1 MTNKYKK
8 ELEELKR
15 RVYNEKSLA
24 ELKRIGKLKKGLLNV
39 DQYKKANKK
48 DLVERL
54 VKGSQLSDES
64 KKVLLEIAQTKDL
77 KVNASMSKE
86 VILQKITNP
95 KLTDLNENR
104 LRKIAEKKGV
114 PLRTQLTNR
123 AIIQRL
129 ENPTDYYTVESLKR
143 LARSNNID
151 VRRNISKPELINI
164 LGERNLI
171 TTTPITAQESNLG
184 VLSSKVPIDLIRKAK
199 KKAQSAKEALEI
211 FKEYIKNLKGYNIS
225 ANRLKKLSKQLER
238 KEKKATE
245 EKDRI
250 FTPII
255 EASAFKNYTNQYVMY
270 NTKANYEPIE
280 FLEYAK
286 PAILNIFNS
295 NRNIKTILYL
305 HCLMQ
310 NIQSII
316 PVEFAFHSKDLKL
329 VLEGT
334 DISELY
340 NEMADEIEEEI
351 QKVEN
356 SEGSGYTFVKVI
368 KLVLHTTKWEPI
380 YGSSYIPL
388 DPYLA
393 NKKAIINMK
402 NEDDKCFMWC
412 VLRALYPKDK
422 NAERI
427 DKDLKSK
434 QDNINMKGICY
445 PVSLKAIDHFEH
457 LNPNISISVLGYNK
471 EDRVFPLR
479 ISKYTGCDY
488 DIVLLLLKEAE
499 KGESGEIKEKT
510 HYTLV
515 KNKSALIASQINSHE
530 HKRHLCLNCFNSFN
544 SPETLEKHK
553 EYCYENESIKTNM
566 PSPNTYLR
574 FKNFLYSEK
583 APFAVYADFESLIKP
598 LDNCDPDP
606 NKSYT
611 KKYQKHE
618 PISFS
623 YYIAV
628 NGVFKPVLRKY
639 TKTKPEDADAMDVFI
654 KWLEEDVKAIANIE
668 EKEMI
673 FTEEDRKHFN
683 NASDCWIC
691 GEELG
696 NDRVRDHCHFTG
708 RYRGPAHNRCNLKYR
723 KPKNIS
729 VFFHNLSGYDSHLF
743 IKKLGTPNK
752 NENIDCIPNNEE
764 KYISFSKTIVTGQY
778 TNKKGEIKD
787 KTFKIVFKDS
797 LKFMSSSLGAL
808 VNNLPK
814 DAFKNLLK
822 YFTPKQAEILKQKGF
837 YPYEYMDSEEK
848 FNDTKLPPREAFY
861 SKLSGKGITEK
872 DYKHAGDVWNSFKMK
887 TFLEYHELYN
897 ITDVLL
903 LADVFE
909 NFRDLCLKIYGLDPV
924 YYFTAPG
931 LAWDACLKITSI
943 DLELL
948 SDPNMLLMFEKG
960 IRGGISIISNRYGKA
975 NNKYLR
981 KGYNKNLPSK
991 YLMYLDANNLYGCA
1005 MSEKL
1010 PTHGFKWLSG
1020 GEMKK
1025 LFNNRVIQ
1033 VWEKIPCILEVDL
1046 EYPENLHDLH
1056 NDYPFCPE
1064 KVKCKNGV
1072 EKLIP
1077 NLNDKT
1083 KYIIHY
1089 KNLIQCLRAGMKLK
1103 KIHRG
1108 IKFVESEWMKPYI
1121 DKNTNLRAKAKNNFE
1136 KDFFKLMNNSVF
1148 GKTMEN
1154 IRNRV
1159 DVKLVNTKEKLRK
1172 LVAKPNFKG
1181 RKIFN
1186 ENLVSV
1192 HMKKTSLTMNKP
1204 IYLGMCILDLS
1215 KIIMFDFHYN
1225 YIKSKYVDKAKLLFT
1240 DTDSL
1245 MYEIETEDF
1254 YKDIAGDVK
1263 NKFDTSDYP
1272 ENHPSGIP
1280 TGENKK
1286 VLGMMKD
1293 EAAGKIIK
1301 EFVGLRSKLYSFVMD
1316 DGGEIKKC
1324 KGIKKQVVESSIRHE
1339 HYKTCLTTGKEL
1351 LRKQNILRSYEHE
1364 VYTEEVNKV
1373 ALSALDD
1380 KRYILS
1386 DGMDTLALGHYKIQ
1400 QGDYRR
1406 ETDSK
1411 NLSQFPPPLNSLN
1424 DARQDDRRI
1433 K

>member
-8 ELEELKR
+8 EVEEINR
-15 RVYNEKSLA
+15 RVYNKKSLA
-24 ELKRIGKLKKGLLNV
+24 EFKRIGKKKGFLNV
-39 DQYKKANKK
+39 DQYKKDNKK

-54 VKGSQLSDES
+54 VKGRQLKDES
-64 KKVLLEIAQTKDL
+64 KNVLLEKAQNEGL
-77 KVNASMSKE
+77 KVNATMSKE
-86 VILQKITNP
+86 DILKKISSP
-95 KLTDLNENR
+95 KLTDLNEKR
-104 LRKIAEKKGV
+104 LRKLAEKGGI
-114 PLRTQLTNR
+114 PLRSQMTNR

-129 ENPTDYYTVESLKR
+129 ENPTNYYTVESLKR

-184 VLSSKVPIDLIRKAK
+184 VLASNVPIEIIRKAK

-211 FKEYIKNLKGYNIS
+211 FKEYIKNLKSYNIS
-225 ANRLKKLSKQLER
+225 SDRFKKLTKQLER
-238 KEKKATE
+238 KEKKAKE

-250 FTPII
+250 FTPTR
-255 EASAFKNYTNQYVMY
+255 EASAFKTYTNQYVMN
-270 NTKANYEPIE
+270 NTKANYEPLE

-286 PAILNIFNS
+286 PAILNIFSS

-305 HCLMQ
+305 HCLMERIATIGD
-310 NIQSII
+310 NEIK
-316 PVEFAFHSKDLKL
+316 EFAFHSKDLKL

-334 DISELY
+334 DESELY
-340 NEMADEIEEEI
+340 NEMMDEIEEEI
-351 QKVEN
+351 QKVQN
-356 SEGSGYTFVKVI
+356 AEGSGWQFLKVI

-393 NKKAIINMK
+393 NKKAIIKMQ
-402 NEDDKCFMWC
+402 NEDDKCFMWS
-412 VLRALYPKDK
+412 VLRALYPKD
-422 NAERI
+422 NHPERI

-434 QDNINMKGICY
+434 QDNINMGGICY
-445 PVSLKAIDHFEH
+445 PVDFRAIDRFEH
-457 LNPNISISVLGYNK
+457 SNPNISISVLGYNK
-471 EDRVFPLR
+471 EDGVFPLK

-488 DIVLLLLKEAE
+488 DIVLLLLKEAV
-499 KGESGEIKEKT
+499 KGENGEIKEKT

-515 KNKSALIASQINSHE
+515 KNKSALISSQKNNHE

-544 SPETLEKHK
+544 SSESLEKHK
-553 EYCYENESIKTNM
+553 KYCYENESVKTTM
-566 PSPNTYLR
+566 PPPGTYLR
-574 FKNFLYSEK
+574 FKNFLHSEK
-583 APFAVYADFESLIKP
+583 APFAIYADFESLIKP
-598 LDNCDPDP
+598 MDNCNPDP

-623 YYIAV
+623 YYI
-628 NGVFKPVLRKY
+628 NSSIDGVFKPVLRKY
-639 TKTKPEDADAMDVFI
+639 TQTKPEGANAMDVFI

-683 NASDCWIC
+683 KASDCWIC

-778 TNKKGEIKD
+778 TNKKGEVKD

-848 FNDTKLPPREAFY
+848 FNDTKIPPREAFY
-861 SKLSGKGITEK
+861 SKLSGRGITEK
-872 DYKHAGDVWNSFKMK
+872 DYKHAGNVWNSFKMK
-887 TFLEYHELYN
+887 TFKEYHELYN

-931 LAWDACLKITSI
+931 LAWDSCLKMTSI

-960 IRGGISIISNRYGKA
+960 IRGGISIISNRYGEA
-975 NNKYLR
+975 NNKYMR
-981 KGYNKNLPSK
+981 KGFNKNKPSK
-991 YLMYLDANNLYGCA
+991 YLMYLDANNLYGCG
-1005 MSEKL
+1005 MSMKL
-1010 PTHGFKWLSG
+1010 PTHGFKWLTG
-1020 GEMKK
+1020 GEM
-1025 LFNNRVIQ
+1025 
-1033 VWEKIPCILEVDL
+1033 EKIYENRHNLNKIHCILEVDI

-1056 NDYPFCPE
+1056 NDYPLCPE

-1077 NLNDKT
+1077 NLRNKK
-1083 KYIIHY
+1083 KYVLHY
-1089 KNLIQCLRAGMKLK
+1089 KNLIQCLDMGLK
-1103 KIHRG
+1103 ITCIHRG

-1159 DVKLVNTKEKLRK
+1159 DVKLVNTKEKFKK
-1172 LVAKPNFKG
+1172 LVAKPNFRS
-1181 RKIFN
+1181 RKIFS

-1204 IYLGMCILDLS
+1204 VYLGMCILELS
-1215 KIIMFDFHYN
+1215 KIIMFNFHYN
-1225 YIKSKYVDKAKLLFT
+1225 YIKSKYGNKAKLLFT

-1254 YKDIAGDVK
+1254 YKDISGDVK
-1263 NKFDTSDYP
+1263 DRFDMSDYP

-1280 TGENKK
+1280 TGINKK

-1293 EAAGKIIK
+1293 EATGKIIK

-1316 DGGEIKKC
+1316 DGGETKKC
-1324 KGIKKQVVESSIRHE
+1324 KGIKRNVVESSIRHE

-1386 DGMDTLALGHYKIQ
+1386 DGMDTLAWGHYKIK
-1400 QGDYRR
+1400 D
-1406 ETDSK
+1406 K
-1411 NLSQFPPPLNSLN
+1411 
-1424 DARQDDRRI
+1424 
-1433 K
+1433 

>member
-1 MTNKYKK
+1 MTNKK
-8 ELEELKR
+8 ELFISNESRKR
-15 RVYNEKSLA
+15 EYNKKSLPQ
-24 ELKRIGKLKKGLLNV
+24 LKIIGKKMGLLNV
-39 DQYKKANKK
+39 DQYKKANKNV
-48 DLVERL
+48 LIERL
-54 VKGSQLSDES
+54 VKGRQLKDES
-64 KKVLLEIAQTKDL
+64 KNVLLGIAQHKDL
-77 KVNASMSKE
+77 RVNESMSKN

-95 KLTDLNENR
+95 KLTDYNER
-104 LRKIAEKKGV
+104 HLRKLAEEKGI
-114 PLRTQLTNR
+114 PLRSQMTNR

-129 ENPTDYYTVESLKR
+129 ENPTNYYTVESLKR

-151 VRRNISKPELINI
+151 VRRNISKTELIKI
-164 LGERNLI
+164 LGERDLI

-184 VLSSKVPIDLIRKAK
+184 VLASNVPIELIRKAK

-211 FKEYIKNLKGYNIS
+211 FKEYIKNLKSYNIS
-225 ANRLKKLSKQLER
+225 SDRLKKLTKQLER
-238 KEKKATE
+238 KEKKAKE
-245 EKDRI
+245 EKDKI
-250 FTPII
+250 FTPTR

-270 NTKANYEPIE
+270 NTKANYEPLE

-305 HCLMQ
+305 HCLMERIAIKGD
-310 NIQSII
+310 NEIK
-316 PVEFAFHSKDLKL
+316 EFAFHSNDLKL

-334 DISELY
+334 DESELY
-340 NEMADEIEEEI
+340 NEIVDEIEEEI
-351 QKVEN
+351 QKVQN
-356 SEGSGYTFVKVI
+356 AEGSGWQFLKVI
-368 KLVLHTTKWEPI
+368 KLVLHTTRWEPI

-393 NKKAIINMK
+393 NKKALINMQ
-402 NEDDKCFMWC
+402 NEDDKCFMWN
-412 VLRALYPKDK
+412 VLRALYPKNK

-434 QDNINMKGICY
+434 QNSINMNGICY
-445 PVSLKAIDHFEH
+445 PVNLKAIDRFEH

-471 EDRVFPLR
+471 EERVFPLR

-488 DIVLLLLKEAE
+488 DIVLLLLKEAV
-499 KGESGEIKEKT
+499 KGENGEIKEKT

-515 KNKSALIASQINSHE
+515 KNKSALIASQINNHE

-553 EYCYENESIKTNM
+553 EYCYENESVKTTM
-566 PSPNTYLR
+566 PPPGTYLR
-574 FKNFLYSEK
+574 FKNFLHSEK

-598 LDNCDPDP
+598 MDNCDPDP

-611 KKYQKHE
+611 KKYQKHK

-623 YYIAV
+623 YYI
-628 NGVFKPVLRKY
+628 NSSIDGVFKPVLRKY

-668 EKEMI
+668 GKEMI
-673 FTEEDRKHFN
+673 FTEEDRKQFN
-683 NASDCWIC
+683 KASDCWIC

-696 NDRVRDHCHFTG
+696 NDRVRDHCHYTG
-708 RYRGPAHNRCNLKYR
+708 RYRGPAHNNCNLKYR

-778 TNKKGEIKD
+778 TNKKGEVKD

-848 FNDTKLPPREAFY
+848 FNDTKIPPREAFY
-861 SKLSGKGITEK
+861 SKLSGRGITEK
-872 DYKHAGDVWNSFKMK
+872 DYKHAWNVWNSFKMK
-887 TFLEYHELYN
+887 TFKEYHELYN

-909 NFRDLCLKIYGLDPV
+909 NFRDLCLKIYGLDAV

-931 LAWDACLKITSI
+931 LAWDACLKITGI
-943 DLELL
+943 ELELL
-948 SDPNMLLMFEKG
+948 SETNMLLMFEKG
-960 IRGGISIISNRYGKA
+960 IRGGISIISNRYGRA
-975 NNKYLR
+975 NNKYMQ
-981 KGYNKNLPSK
+981 KGFNKNIPSK
-991 YLMYLDANNLYGCA
+991 YLMYLDANNLYGCG
-1005 MSEKL
+1005 MSMKL
-1010 PTHGFKWLSG
+1010 PTPGFKWLTG
-1020 GEMKK
+1020 GEMEKIYE
-1025 LFNNRVIQ
+1025 NRHNLN
-1033 VWEKIPCILEVDL
+1033 KIPCILEVDI
-1046 EYPENLHDLH
+1046 EYPENLHDPH

-1077 NLNDKT
+1077 NLRNKK
-1083 KYIIHY
+1083 KYVLHY
-1089 KNLIQCLRAGMKLK
+1089 KNLIQCLDMGLK
-1103 KIHRG
+1103 VTHIHRG

-1159 DVKLVNTKEKLRK
+1159 DVKLVNTKEKFKK
-1172 LVAKPNFKG
+1172 LVAKPNFRS
-1181 RKIFN
+1181 RKIFS

-1204 IYLGMCILDLS
+1204 VYLGMCILELS

-1225 YIKSKYVDKAKLLFT
+1225 YIKSKYGDKAKLLFT

-1254 YKDIAGDVK
+1254 YKDISGDVK
-1263 NKFDTSDYP
+1263 DRFDTSDYP

-1280 TGENKK
+1280 TGINKK

-1301 EFVGLRSKLYSFVMD
+1301 EFVGLRSKLYSFIMD
-1316 DGGEIKKC
+1316 DGEETKKC
-1324 KGIKKQVVESSIRHE
+1324 KGIKRQVVESSIRHE

-1351 LRKQNILRSYEHE
+1351 LRKQNILRSYNHE
-1364 VYTEEVNKV
+1364 VYTEEVNKI

-1386 DGMDTLALGHYKIQ
+1386 DGVHTLAWGHYKIK
-1400 QGDYRR
+1400 D
-1406 ETDSK
+1406 
-1411 NLSQFPPPLNSLN
+1411 
-1424 DARQDDRRI
+1424 I
-1433 K
+1433 

>member
-39 DQYKKANKK
+39 DKYKKANKK

-104 LRKIAEKKGV
+104 LRKIAENKGI

-199 KKAQSAKEALEI
+199 KKKAQSAKEALEI

-245 EKDRI
+245 EKDKI
-250 FTPII
+250 FTPIL

-280 FLEYAK
+280 FLAYAK

-310 NIQSII
+310 NIQNTT

-340 NEMADEIEEEI
+340 NQMADEIEEEI
-351 QKVEN
+351 QRVEN
-356 SEGSGYTFVKVI
+356 SEGSGYTFVKVV
-368 KLVLHTTKWEPI
+368 KLVLHVTRWEPL

-388 DPYLA
+388 DPYIA

-434 QDNINMKGICY
+434 QDIINMKGICY
-445 PVSLKAIDHFEH
+445 PVSLNGIKRFED

-471 EDRVFPLR
+471 KDRVFPLR

-499 KGESGEIKEKT
+499 KGENGEIKEKT

-515 KNKSALIASQINSHE
+515 KNKSALITSQINSYRG
-530 HKRHLCLNCFNSFN
+530 KRHLCLNCFNSFN
-544 SPETLEKHK
+544 TSESLNKHK
-553 EYCYENESIKTNM
+553 EYCYKNKCVKTNM
-566 PSPNTYLR
+566 PPQNTYLR
-574 FKNFLYSEK
+574 FKNFHHSEK

-598 LDNCDPDP
+598 MDNCDPDP

-611 KKYQKHE
+611 KKYHKHE

-623 YYIAV
+623 YYILCSID
-628 NGVFKPVLRKY
+628 GVYKPRLRKY
-639 TKTKPEDADAMDVFI
+639 TKTKPEDTDAIDVFI

-668 EKEMI
+668 PKEMI
-673 FTEEDRKHFN
+673 FTEEDIKHFN
-683 NASDCWIC
+683 KASNCWIC
-691 GEELG
+691 GEKLE

-708 RYRGPAHNRCNLKYR
+708 RYRGPAHNKCNLKYR

-778 TNKKGEIKD
+778 TNKKGKIKN

-797 LKFMSSSLGAL
+797 LKFMSSSLETL
-808 VNNLPK
+808 VNNNLP
-814 DAFKNLLK
+814 AFKNLIK
-822 YFTPKQAEILKQKGF
+822 YFSSNQTEILKQKGF

-861 SKLSGKGITEK
+861 SRLSGKGITEK
-872 DYKHAGDVWNSFKMK
+872 DYEHARNVWNSFKMK
-887 TFLEYHELYN
+887 TFKEYHELYN

-924 YYFTAPG
+924 FYFTAPG
-931 LAWDACLKITSI
+931 LAWDACLKMTSVK
-943 DLELL
+943 LELL
-948 SDPNMLLMFEKG
+948 SDEDMLLMFEEG
-960 IRGGISIISNRYGKA
+960 IRGGISIISNRYGEA
-975 NNKYLR
+975 NNKYMR
-981 KGYNKNLPSK
+981 KGFNENKPSK
-991 YLMYLDANNLYGCA
+991 YLMYLDANNLYGCG

-1010 PTHGFKWLSG
+1010 PTHGFKWLLDR
-1020 GEMKK
+1020 EIEK

-1064 KVKCKNGV
+1064 RVECKNGV
-1072 EKLIP
+1072 KKLIP

-1089 KNLIQCLRAGMKLK
+1089 KNLIQCLRAGIKLK

-1121 DKNTNLRAKAKNNFE
+1121 DKNTNLRSMAKNNFE

-1172 LVAKPNFKG
+1172 LVAKPNL
-1181 RKIFN
+1181 RSPPKIFN

-1192 HMKKTSLTMNKP
+1192 HMRKTSLLMNKP

-1215 KIIMFDFHYN
+1215 KIIMYDFHYN
-1225 YIKSKYVDKAKLLFT
+1225 YIKSKYADKAKLLFT

-1254 YKDIAGDVK
+1254 YKDISGDVK
-1263 NKFDTSDYP
+1263 DRFDTSDYP

-1293 EAAGKIIK
+1293 EVAGKIIK

-1316 DGGEIKKC
+1316 DGGETKKC

-1351 LRKQNILRSYEHE
+1351 LRKQNILRSYDHE

-1380 KRYILS
+1380 KRHILS
-1386 DGMDTLALGHYKIQ
+1386 DGMDTLALGHYKIV
-1400 QGDYRR
+1400 
-1406 ETDSK
+1406 
-1411 NLSQFPPPLNSLN
+1411 
-1424 DARQDDRRI
+1424 
-1433 K
+1433 